1 MEYCYEFNGEYHEA
15 FVSIDQ
21 LLDDHAD
28 RIICETLGGLENK
41 KFTVVIREVVR
52 HDYSEIASK
61 LIASFGDMISE
72 EIYDLTDGDNEVA
85 INAHRLHEDVEC
97 ILEHEL
103 GNYYKVGDVCY
114 IYEQTF
120 KKDIDTSLN
129 WEWVHE
135 NREIK

>member
-72 EIYDLTDGDNEVA
+72 EIYDLKLNRKDEY
-85 INAHRLHEDVEC
+85 ILNAVRLANSR
-97 ILEHEL
+97 IAKL
-103 GNYYKVGDVCY
+103 GN
-114 IYEQTF
+114 
-120 KKDIDTSLN
+120 
-129 WEWVHE
+129 
-135 NREIK
+135 